1 MELIKPGTNI
11 PFTRYRHIAIT
22 LSTIVNLLVLVVIFV
37 QGPNLGV
44 DFAGGTVVQLK
55 FSRKVSVPELRAA
68 LGKLGTGDTVIQDFG
83 QGGSNEFLVRLEKT
97 SVEIGTLGEQLRA
110 GLTKQFGQGQ
120 FEIRRI
126 ESVGPKVGKELRERG
141 AWSVIAATI
150 MMGIYIWFRFEL
162 RFGLGAVIAL
172 IHDVLVTIGA
182 LMLAHYEFDL
192 TIIAALLT
200 IVGFSVNDT
209 VIVCD
214 RIRENMRKIRRESLE
229 SIINMSI
236 NETLSRTIITTGTA
250 IMVLI
255 VLFVLGGGVIR
266 PFAFALLVGFFSGVY
281 STIFIASPVI
291 LLWEKGLRKRAVP
304 QKTEVRNQRAE
315 VRSQK
320 SEAGS
325 QKSE

>member
-1 MELIKPGTNI
+1 MELIKPGLNI
-11 PFTRYRHIAIT
+11 PFTKYRHIAVA
-22 LSTIVNLLVLVVIFV
+22 LSTIVNLLVLVLLFT
-37 QGPNLGV
+37 QGPRLGV

-55 FSRKVSVPELRAA
+55 FQEKVSIPEIRAA
-68 LGKLGTGDTVIQDFG
+68 LGQLGTGDTVIQDFG
-83 QGGSNEFLVRLEKT
+83 GEGSNEFLVRLERT
-97 SVEIGTLGEQLRA
+97 SIEIGTLGEQLRA
-110 GLTKQFGQGQ
+110 GLSKQFGPNG

-150 MMGIYIWFRFEL
+150 MMGVYIWFRFEF
-162 RFGLGAVIAL
+162 RFGIGAVIAL

-214 RIRENMRKIRRESLE
+214 RIRENMRKIKRETLE
-229 SIINMSI
+229 AVINTSI

-250 IMVLI
+250 IMVLLA
-255 VLFVLGGGVIR
+255 LFALGGGVIR

-291 LLWEKGLRKRAVP
+291 LFWEKSTVRQRSIAAAGAAKSQVRA
-304 QKTEVRNQRAE
+304 KHT
-315 VRSQK
+315 STK
-320 SEAGS
+320 
-325 QKSE
+325 